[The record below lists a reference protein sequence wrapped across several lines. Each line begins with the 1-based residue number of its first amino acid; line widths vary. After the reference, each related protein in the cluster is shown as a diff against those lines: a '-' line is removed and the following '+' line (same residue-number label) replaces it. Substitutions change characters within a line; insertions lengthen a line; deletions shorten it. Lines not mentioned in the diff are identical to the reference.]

1 MKKNTII
8 VSALL
13 IAGLAG
19 LTGCGNEKKNAAVPA
34 INLDN
39 MDLTVLPGEDFYMY
53 CNGGWKKNNP
63 LPAQESRWG
72 VFDKLGDTSLEQVH
86 AIVEEV
92 MATESEPGSIAQKI
106 TTMYKLGMDSVKLN
120 AEGAAPI
127 KEQLAQIEAIKDGK
141 ELAGMI
147 ASMHREGIFP
157 YFYTFV
163 DSDEKNSSM
172 NVFTLYQAGIGMGD
186 RDYYLLQDEDTKAI
200 RAAYEEYIRT
210 MFTLAGYSAEQAE
223 AGMEA
228 VLKIENKIA
237 DASYSRE
244 VLRDTYRNYNKL
256 TGRAWAKENSMIDW
270 NTYFEALGMAID
282 DDLVVK
288 QKDFFMDLA
297 KTFKGVTLEEQK
309 LYLAYNLIS
318 AAAPFLSDDFVN
330 ANFEFYGRAMSGS
343 QEIQPRWK
351 RALSTTDGALSE
363 ALGQLYVEKYFPAS
377 SKEKMLE
384 LVHNLQVALSER
396 INSLAWMSE
405 ETKARAQEKLAAFRV
420 KIGYPD
426 QWRDYSAL
434 EIKDDNYWENIRRA
448 NRFEMDYMLS
458 QAGKPVDKDK
468 WLMSPQTVN
477 AYYNPTTNEI
487 CFPAA
492 ILQPPFFNPNADDA
506 VNYGAIGVVIGH
518 EMTHGFDDQGR
529 NYDKDGNMNDWWTPE
544 DAARFKERT
553 DILVDQFNAVEV
565 APGVFANGSF
575 TLGENIADQGGL
587 LVARLAYENSLEG
600 KERPADIDGLT
611 DAQRFYIG
619 YASVWAQNIRPEE
632 ILRLTKI
639 DPHSLG
645 VNRVNVTLRNLD
657 DFYTAFGIEEGDA
670 MYLAPEKRVNVW

>member
-19 LTGCGNEKKNAAVPA
+19 LTGCGNEKKSAAVPA

-39 MDLTVLPGEDFYMY
+39 MDLSVLPGEDFYMY

-141 ELAGMI
+141 ELAGTI
-147 ASMHREGIFP
+147 APMHREGIFP

-186 RDYYLLQDEDTKAI
+186 RDYYLLQDEDSKAI

-282 DDLVVK
+282 DDLVLK

-670 MYLAPEKRVNVW
+670 MYLPPEKRVNVW

>member
-19 LTGCGNEKKNAAVPA
+19 LTGCGNEKKSAAVPA

-256 TGRAWAKENSMIDW
+256 TGRAWAKVNSMIDW

-384 LVHNLQVALSER
+384 LVHNIQVALSER

-405 ETKARAQEKLAAFRV
+405 ETKARAQQQIAAV
-420 KIGYPD
+420 
-426 QWRDYSAL
+426 
-434 EIKDDNYWENIRRA
+434 
-448 NRFEMDYMLS
+448 
-458 QAGKPVDKDK
+458 VDKR
-468 WLMSPQTVN
+468 
-477 AYYNPTTNEI
+477 
-487 CFPAA
+487 
-492 ILQPPFFNPNADDA
+492 
-506 VNYGAIGVVIGH
+506 G
-518 EMTHGFDDQGR
+518 
-529 NYDKDGNMNDWWTPE
+529 
-544 DAARFKERT
+544 
-553 DILVDQFNAVEV
+553 
-565 APGVFANGSF
+565 
-575 TLGENIADQGGL
+575 
-587 LVARLAYENSLEG
+587 
-600 KERPADIDGLT
+600 
-611 DAQRFYIG
+611 
-619 YASVWAQNIRPEE
+619 
-632 ILRLTKI
+632 
-639 DPHSLG
+639 
-645 VNRVNVTLRNLD
+645 
-657 DFYTAFGIEEGDA
+657 
-670 MYLAPEKRVNVW
+670 

>member
-1 MKKNTII
+1 MKKNTIL

-13 IAGLAG
+13 LAGLAG
-19 LTGCGNEKKNAAVPA
+19 LTGCGNEKKSAAVPA

-53 CNGGWKKNNP
+53 CNGGWRKNNP

-127 KEQLAQIEAIKDGK
+127 KEQLAQIEAIKDEK
-141 ELAGMI
+141 ELANMI
-147 ASMHREGIFP
+147 ASMHKEGIFP
-157 YFYTFV
+157 YFFTFV

-186 RDYYLLQDEDTKAI
+186 RDYYLLQDDDTKAI

-223 AGMEA
+223 AGVKA

-244 VLRDTYRNYNKL
+244 VLRDTYKNYNKL

-288 QKDFFMDLA
+288 QKDFFNDLS
-297 KTFKGVTLEEQK
+297 KTFKGVTLDEQK

-318 AAAPFLSDDFVN
+318 AAAPYLSDDFVN

-351 RALSTTDGALSE
+351 RALGTTDAALSE

-384 LVHNLQVALSER
+384 LVHNLQGALSER

-434 EIKDDNYWENIRRA
+434 EIKDDNYWENVRRA

-492 ILQPPFFNPNADDA
+492 ILQPPFFNPDADDA

-645 VNRVNVTLRNLD
+645 VNRVNITLRNLD
-657 DFYTAFGIEEGDA
+657 DFYTAFDIKEGDA

>member
-19 LTGCGNEKKNAAVPA
+19 LTGCGNEKKSAAVPA

-237 DASYSRE
+237 NASYSRE

-256 TGRAWAKENSMIDW
+256 TGRVWAKENSMIDW

-297 KTFKGVTLEEQK
+297 KTFRGVTLEEQK

>member
-19 LTGCGNEKKNAAVPA
+19 LTGCGSEKKNAAVPA

>member
-1 MKKNTII
+1 
-8 VSALL
+8 
-13 IAGLAG
+13 
-19 LTGCGNEKKNAAVPA
+19 
-34 INLDN
+34 
-39 MDLTVLPGEDFYMY
+39 
-53 CNGGWKKNNP
+53 
-63 LPAQESRWG
+63 
-72 VFDKLGDTSLEQVH
+72 
-86 AIVEEV
+86 
-92 MATESEPGSIAQKI
+92 
-106 TTMYKLGMDSVKLN
+106 
-120 AEGAAPI
+120 
-127 KEQLAQIEAIKDGK
+127 
-141 ELAGMI
+141 
-147 ASMHREGIFP
+147 
-157 YFYTFV
+157 
-163 DSDEKNSSM
+163 
-172 NVFTLYQAGIGMGD
+172 
-186 RDYYLLQDEDTKAI
+186 
-200 RAAYEEYIRT
+200 
-210 MFTLAGYSAEQAE
+210 
-223 AGMEA
+223 
-228 VLKIENKIA
+228 
-237 DASYSRE
+237 
-244 VLRDTYRNYNKL
+244 
-256 TGRAWAKENSMIDW
+256 MIDW

-657 DFYTAFGIEEGDA
+657 DFHTAFGIEEGDA